1 MRIKNHLRTGRPTK
15 VLAATVGVTLSVAA
29 IFALYSAVTGG
40 EPEPGLFRSD
50 SSGMKICV
58 EADPAVAVSRS
69 DRSTAVAQ
77 ARALLDSF
85 KEANELLRKQ
95 GYEQNTYDLDGVP
108 PPTLAFGCPGG
119 LVAPPGRD
127 AAGGPF
133 RPINPS
139 PVAAPSPFQVHVY
152 VVGAARMAEWNRLA
166 EPRPFWLEALEIQ
179 CTTQGDGACG
189 TVTTALFMR
198 AEGWSDAATFRAGL
212 EEAVGL
218 GELMRSL
225 RDPGN
230 DETKTV
236 PATSTP

>member
-1 MRIKNHLRTGRPTK
+1 MLPSRPGRTL
-15 VLAATVGVTLSVAA
+15 LAAVGVALGVAIVFVLFRA
-29 IFALYSAVTGG
+29 MTGT

-50 SSGMKICV
+50 AKGMKICV

-69 DRSTAVAQ
+69 DRATAVAQ

-85 KEANELLRKQ
+85 KAANELLREQ
-95 GYEQNTYDLDGVP
+95 GYEAQVYELDGVP

-119 LVAPPGRD
+119 MAAPPALD
-127 AAGGPF
+127 AAAGPF
-133 RPINPS
+133 RPINRS

-152 VVGAARMAEWNRLA
+152 VVGALKMADWNRSA

-198 AEGWSDAATFRAGL
+198 AEGWSDPATFRAAL